1 MIDIDTGGGWY
12 YAKEPAW
19 SPDGTRIVFVMCA
32 GSNGGQVDLFTV
44 APDGSQLTQVT
55 DSPEVEYV
63 PSLGHP
69 PAYCVA
75 HTGLRPVARSLAAA
89 LRVTSSGDRLWTA
102 QRCRRSVPNIR
113 DLEGAG

>member
-1 MIDIDTGGGWY
+1 VVARRHADRVRDVC
-12 YAKEPAW
+12 
-19 SPDGTRIVFVMCA
+19 RIQR
-32 GSNGGQVDLFTV
+32 GQVNLFTV

-75 HTGLRPVARSLAAA
+75 HTGLRPVARFS
-89 LRVTSSGDRLWTA
+89 
-102 QRCRRSVPNIR
+102 RRRP
-113 DLEGAG
+113 EGYQFG